1 MTIHGCGGNY
11 QARLAK
17 TCIMGC
23 YWYQCVDRTYFHL
36 VVGGTSL
43 SMNFSEFPNVNSHNL
58 FRADLIQIP
67 YYSNSHV
74 WFQRFYIWEI
84 MDMMKALVHLRH
96 RGGSRKGL

>member
-23 YWYQCVDRTYFHL
+23 HWHQCVDGTYFHL

-43 SMNFSEFPNVNSHNL
+43 PMNFVNIQMKTSHNL
-58 FRADLIQIP
+58 FRADLFT
-67 YYSNSHV
+67 N
-74 WFQRFYIWEI
+74 
-84 MDMMKALVHLRH
+84 D
-96 RGGSRKGL
+96 